1 MDQRVTAVL
10 FPGNGAVE
18 LAGKVVGDPGP
29 GEVLLSMRA
38 AGVCGSDLHFMH
50 MSPDER
56 RNPSLGKGLNGD
68 PAITPGHEMAGVVE
82 AVGPGV
88 VGLGVGSR
96 VAVQHYSGCGHCR
109 ECRAGWDCLCANNT
123 IYTLRRDGGFQDK
136 VLAVAK
142 DCIPIPDG
150 LSYSSA
156 AFIACGA
163 GTSYQA
169 IRRGDLRAG
178 HTLAAVGLG
187 PVGLSAL
194 MWGRATGARTV
205 GIDPIEER
213 RDFALSLGIE
223 RALDPSDPDL
233 IARIEEVSG
242 YPGAD
247 VVIETAGNSR
257 GRSLSLDVA
266 RVWGTTV
273 FVSFGAGCEL
283 DAASQIVQKQLTI
296 RGSWMFSVSAM
307 MDAMAFANEN
317 NLDLDRIVT
326 ETCSINEAPAAIK
339 AFDAGGKGKTVI
351 VWDDRTPELPKPHTS
366 TQEGIRT

>member
-1 MDQRVTAVL
+1 VEQRVRAVL
-10 FPGNGAVE
+10 FPGNGAVR
-18 LAGKVVGDPGP
+18 LAEKVVGDPGP
-29 GEVLLSMRA
+29 GEVLLDMRA

-50 MSPDER
+50 MSPEER

-68 PAITPGHEMAGVVE
+68 PAITPGHEMAGIVE
-82 AVGPGV
+82 AVGEGV
-88 VGLGVGSR
+88 THLSAGTR

-109 ECRAGWDCLCANNT
+109 ECRAGWDCLCANNV

-136 VLAVAK
+136 VLAAAK

-150 LSYSSA
+150 LSYSAA

-169 IRRGDLRAG
+169 IRRGELRAG

-194 MWGRATGARTV
+194 LWGQATGAQTI
-205 GIDPIEER
+205 GIDPIAER
-213 RDFALSLGIE
+213 RAFALELGVGC
-223 RALDPSDPDL
+223 ALDPGDPDL
-233 IARIEEVSG
+233 LAKIEMVSG

-247 VVIETAGNSR
+247 VVIETAGNSA
-257 GRSLSLDVA
+257 GRSLALDVT
-266 RVWGTTV
+266 RVWGTAV

-307 MDAMAFANEN
+307 IDAMEFANRRGM
-317 NLDLDRIVT
+317 DLDRVT
-326 ETCSINEAPAAIK
+326 TRTCAITDAPAAIK
-339 AFDAGGKGKTVI
+339 DFDAGGKGKTVI
-351 VWDDRTPELPKPHTS
+351 TWDD
-366 TQEGIRT
+366 